1 MAALGQATTGGGNFA
16 SNLCDLV
23 FRSTNST
30 NWTQPPSLWV
40 GLCTA
45 SPSAT
50 ATGEC
55 SIASNYNRVQIT
67 WGTASNGSASGPSA
81 SCVWTSASGS
91 WGDVKGYIICAAST
105 GSTGASQYIAFGN
118 LNPSVAVTT
127 NDTVSFAANA
137 MTMTF
142 A

>member
-16 SNLCDLV
+16 SNICDLV

-40 GLCTA
+40 GLCTGT
-45 SPSAT
+45 PVAT
-50 ATGEC
+50 NAGEVG
-55 SIASNYNRVQIT
+55 AGGNYGRVQIT
-67 WGTASNGSASGPSA
+67 WGTASAGSAAGPSA
-81 SCVWTSASGS
+81 SCVWTSASAG

-105 GSTGASQYIAFGN
+105 GSTGASQYIAYGL

-127 NDTVSFAANA
+127 NDTVSFAQNA